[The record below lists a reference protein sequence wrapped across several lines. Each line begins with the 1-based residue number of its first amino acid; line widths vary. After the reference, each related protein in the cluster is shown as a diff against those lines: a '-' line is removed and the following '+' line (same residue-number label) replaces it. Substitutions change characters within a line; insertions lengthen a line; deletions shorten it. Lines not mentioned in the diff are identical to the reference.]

1 MIKNVKKCIIKLIQ
15 IKIMRKVVFVLA
27 LVLFTGTVSF
37 VNAQDIITKRV
48 DGSEIRAKVLEVGVT
63 DVRYKLFDNQ
73 DGPDYVLPKSDIFR
87 IKYADGRIEMFDAT
101 PPASPATNTTVAT
114 PPKQSRVPVAATPYQ
129 GDWESQMRA
138 TAPGIYQR
146 YRKGSRQ
153 SKVGLGLVIG
163 GTAAFITGAAIMGS
177 VVEDNT
183 VDENDLGT
191 VGAGAIV
198 YITGAI
204 CATVGTP
211 IMIVGYVR
219 KGKAK
224 REYFSQY
231 ANRPYAQK
239 SPLQSPH
246 FEVRTNG
253 IAFVF

>member
-1 MIKNVKKCIIKLIQ
+1 
-15 IKIMRKVVFVLA
+15 MRKVVFVLA
-27 LVLFTGTVSF
+27 LVLFTGTVSL

-63 DVRYKLFDNQ
+63 EVKYKLFDNQ
-73 DGPDYVLPKSDIFR
+73 EGPTYVLPKSEIFR
-87 IKYADGRIEMFDAT
+87 IKYADDRIELFDAAT
-101 PPASPATNTTVAT
+101 PTSPTNPATRTTVAT
-114 PPKQSRVPVAATPYQ
+114 PPEQQRTPVTASPYQ
-129 GDWESQMRA
+129 GDDWKLQMQA

-146 YRKGSRQ
+146 YQKGSRQ

-163 GTAAFITGAAIMGS
+163 GTAAFITGVAIMGS
-177 VVEDNT
+177 TIEDDVIN
-183 VDENDLGT
+183 DEDVGT
-191 VGAGAIV
+191 AGAGALV
-198 YITGAI
+198 AAAGSI

-211 IMIVGYVR
+211 IMIVGFVK